1 MLPPSPPPPSF
12 APVVE
17 LGPVPFFDRR
27 PCGHTAVATAAAA
40 ATAFYIQTV
49 VSISVAA
56 AAAAAVASGHSIVNL
71 KHNVEAIWAEEEGR
85 ERMGTRTL
93 LGKITIP
100 KWLSEGTRSCF

>member
-1 MLPPSPPPPSF
+1 MLPPSPSPPPPSF

-27 PCGHTAVATAAAA
+27 PCGHTAAAA
-40 ATAFYIQTV
+40 AFYIQTV

-71 KHNVEAIWAEEEGR
+71 KHNVEAIWAEEGGGG
-85 ERMGTRTL
+85 ERMGTCTL
-93 LGKITIP
+93 LGKITMP